1 MLVLVPCSK
10 ARLDAA
16 RGEVQALQMTGL
28 DEVREGDYQV
38 QVHLIEARDLAAVD
52 LGGTSDPSVYV
63 YIMGQKKR
71 TRIIPKVPM
80 QCILIWHDPLHTCCR
95 RRGGSRSRLPCL
107 SSRTWRLMLRKT
119 RRNVDDDQY

>member
-1 MLVLVPCSK
+1 VLVLVPCSK

-80 QCILIWHDPLHTCCR
+80 QCRLVGMTRCTHAVGGG
-95 RRGGSRSRLPCL
+95 GGSCWRLPCL
-107 SSRTWRLMLRKT
+107 SSRT
-119 RRNVDDDQY
+119 